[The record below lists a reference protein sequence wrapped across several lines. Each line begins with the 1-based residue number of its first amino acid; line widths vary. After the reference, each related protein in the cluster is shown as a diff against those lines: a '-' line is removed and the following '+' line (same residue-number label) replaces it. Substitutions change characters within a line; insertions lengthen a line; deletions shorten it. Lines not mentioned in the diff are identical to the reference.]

1 MRAQQSQRNEV
12 REKEEEARRGIPR
25 WKVNAIKQ
33 RSRARRAD
41 VQAGGRLV
49 AKSRIDNKTNY
60 AGTAIIK
67 VAVDAVSS
75 GGRQRTG
82 DILDRAESQ
91 SRVSAVASCRVA
103 SRLVVAIAGQGTNVA
118 STRPLGL
125 SFGRLAFSEN
135 GSADS
140 GYATVVSVSRSWF
153 TGLVSS
159 HQRGSRPAGRSP
171 GGERAAKEAE
181 NDRDEARSRPM
192 INDTLKRSR

>member
-1 MRAQQSQRNEV
+1 MRARHSQRNEV

-25 WKVNAIKQ
+25 RKVNAIKR

-91 SRVSAVASCRVA
+91 SRVSAVASCRVV
-103 SRLVVAIAGQGTNVA
+103 SRRFSLSRSRDKERTVHRLVRSACLSAAWLFPRTDRRIVGTRRSYRCRVA
-118 STRPLGL
+118 
-125 SFGRLAFSEN
+125 
-135 GSADS
+135 
-140 GYATVVSVSRSWF
+140 
-153 TGLVSS
+153 
-159 HQRGSRPAGRSP
+159 GSRA
-171 GGERAAKEAE
+171 
-181 NDRDEARSRPM
+181 
-192 INDTLKRSR
+192 

>member
-1 MRAQQSQRNEV
+1 MRARQSQRNEV

-25 WKVNAIKQ
+25 RKVNAIKQ

-49 AKSRIDNKTNY
+49 AKSPIDNKTNY

-82 DILDRAESQ
+82 DILDRAESE

-103 SRLVVAIAGQGTNVA
+103 SRCRDRRTRNERCIDS
-118 STRPLGL
+118 STRPVFRPLG
-125 SFGRLAFSEN
+125 FFRE
-135 GSADS
+135 
-140 GYATVVSVSRSWF
+140 RI
-153 TGLVSS
+153 
-159 HQRGSRPAGRSP
+159 
-171 GGERAAKEAE
+171 GG
-181 NDRDEARSRPM
+181 
-192 INDTLKRSR
+192 